1 MAKDK
6 IYSKDHVNHWKN
18 RLFHLAYTTEVDG
31 VRQTIKQTDLAVRIQ
46 YGKSRKSFSLGTPN
60 QIAAAT
66 IARDI
71 WQSLVSNGWNKTLAK
86 YKPEMVKITTT
97 TVGELI
103 EEVRTKSGISLK
115 TVEIYAKKFR
125 TLVAGVMKIPSDN
138 RKHDHTTGGYQKW
151 LTRVNSVKLDKVTP
165 EKVQVWKIS
174 YIKEHGKNPLMTKE
188 AKSTVNS
195 IIRSA
200 KALFSEKALKHV
212 TIERPER
219 LPFDGIEFEKAGKSR
234 YKSEMTGKLNP
245 ELLLRAAKNEL
256 SKEQPEAYL
265 IFLLAIGAG
274 LRRDEIDTLT
284 WDQVIDERLTI
295 RVETNA
301 YTEAK
306 SPESEEEVDV
316 DPKIME
322 ELRSYKTDYSNSV
335 FVLNSKVQPK
345 PSVSSYHHYRCTR
358 HFNNLTKWLRKK
370 GLKNKNVIH
379 SLRKEFGSHI
389 AKEKGIFAASVALRH
404 ANIGITRDHYLDKK
418 ERATFPIGQM
428 LQDSELKVASK

>member
-1 MAKDK
+1 VSEKK
-6 IYSKDHVNHWKN
+6 IYSKDHVNHWRDK
-18 RLFHLAYTTEVDG
+18 LYHFGYTVDG
-31 VRQTIKQTDLAVRIQ
+31 KRITQTDWGVKIQ
-46 YGKSRKSFSLGTPN
+46 YRGRREEIPLRTPN
-60 QIAAAT
+60 KDAAA
-66 IARDI
+66 IKARDI
-71 WQSLVSNGWNKTLAK
+71 YFSLVASGWDKTLAK
-86 YKPEMVKITTT
+86 YKPGMVKITPT

-115 TVEIYAKKFR
+115 TVEIYARKFR
-125 TLVAGVMKIPSDN
+125 TLVAGVMKTRSDN
-138 RKHDHTTGGYQKW
+138 SKHDHTNGGYEKW
-151 LTRVNSVKLDKVTP
+151 LSRVESVKLSTITP
-165 EKVQVWKIS
+165 ERVQAWKIS
-174 YIKEHGKNPLMTKE
+174 YIKERGKNPVMTKE
-188 AKSTVNS
+188 ARSTVNS
-195 IIRSA
+195 IIRSS

-212 TIERPER
+212 TLETPEI
-219 LPFDGIEFEKAGKSR
+219 LALDGIEFEKAGKSR
-234 YKSEMTGKLNP
+234 YKSEMNGKLKP
-245 ELLLRAAKNEL
+245 ELLLRAAENEL
-256 SKEQPEAYL
+256 SKEQPESYL

-322 ELRSYKTDYSNSV
+322 ALRSYKTEHSKSV
-335 FVLNSKVQPK
+335 FVLNSRVQPK

-358 HFNNLTKWLRKK
+358 HFNNLIKWLREK
-370 GLKNKNVIH
+370 GIKNRHPIH
-379 SLRKEFGSHI
+379 ALRKEFGSHL
-389 AKEKGIFAASVALRH
+389 ANEKGIYAASVQLRH

-428 LQDSELKVASK
+428 LQDSELKVVSK